1 MHPIGMTKRW
11 VRMNK
16 TIPMTKRRLLLKAK
30 RTEIERKRER
40 ERALAPETDVVLRFD
55 QIDATFNIKA
65 IPAIFVGTLFQQIV
79 CRKTLGGLCTHRPIP
94 DT

>member
-1 MHPIGMTKRW
+1 MGEDEQDYSDDEEVLQRQK
-11 VRMNK
+11 K
-16 TIPMTKRRLLLKAK
+16 K
-30 RTEIERKRER
+30 IERKGNVKGTG
-40 ERALAPETDVVLRFD
+40 PKNVVLRFD